1 MAAIHAALVQAGLG
15 AAADKITTLMELS
28 KKAQRT
34 GIQQEFFD
42 SCNTFDSPQQRIHR
56 AALFIDD
63 ALHGRT
69 LKVQRLTPW
78 AVWIYKLEQSS
89 TFSSIMLCCDL
100 LFLYCSVFAP
110 LLRPHTIKKNDMGLS
125 PIDYPSSQLYV
136 ELACLLMFTLQLS
149 LTLYHSYGAVFFRI
163 VDKHM
168 VPVFMN
174 ITNAIMLFIF
184 WLDFLICVVGR
195 ADHPR
200 YVMPLWIFRFFHDLR
215 PGVPSTF
222 WAIITCVPI
231 LDVILLILL
240 ILVMFAFYGV
250 TLFHGLYDSSE
261 WQHFDSMGPAM
272 LSLYILMTGDNVPDI
287 LTPALTEPLG
297 SLDNVYFFIL
307 FCLAASFFVLPIP
320 LAVILESFKVNRAQ
334 QVIVSEVTEKKAL
347 LAAFHCLDAE
357 KKGTLT
363 RGEFSEL
370 IHFIYTDTSAIKIM
384 MELFDLIDEDGS
396 GELDQ
401 LEFFTLSDSITYT
414 LRYASVHVEEIQR
427 SLEQALRRLQRIFSG
442 QGRKGEAEKT
452 MSSGSQ
458 RSNSTS
464 DSTWRS
470 NISRSEDGTTR
481 KRVRS
486 NRKSY
491 HERFGTTN
499 AFGSSMQENHVSCC
513 TKCCVIPSICWLKW
527 RLFADVKLRL
537 ARLVFSPW
545 FEGGIMLVVLVNSVF
560 IGVGMN
566 NTNSFTNIP
575 TFSFLFLGIY
585 IVEAFLKISGIGYSM
600 YIRDSWNFFD
610 FCLIVIGIGVLV
622 LQLMTAGDAT
632 ASAAPQ
638 DGNDLARLTRSTKL
652 IRTFRAAKGLRVLR
666 LARVFSQLSK
676 LFTRIKNFMVR
687 FGVVASSVKNAFAV
701 MFVLLWIFSIFGYLL
716 FNGTV
721 PRYIVTSSNTTRNVT
736 ASMTATSVVETS
748 YAYQNNLN
756 TPGDAFVVFFWIA
769 LQHNW
774 SDILFNVLDS
784 LKESAVDQKLH
795 WGLSLSIHFFF
806 ISAHFMLA
814 IVMASLCVGIVWE
827 VFAVLGSTGEGEIMA
842 KKNVTLIAEDQEE
855 DQREEE
861 EEKRRKTDQLNFS
874 SAVMAT
880 VASQKLKKN
889 LVPRETR
896 EARKALQACKQ
907 TDKKLFLKG
916 IPKEKLIQIELEA
929 LEDFGS
935 VLGMD
940 LHEVYRSHFLKEERR
955 TNNEKKSRN
964 AKQRREQQHQSLCVC
979 VHSAELGTMIDSTG
993 DGVADIMGYD
1003 TSGDGAIDIVSSDA
1017 GNAENAENTENTEN
1031 AGSKESQR
1039 RRLSSLKDVVH
1050 AQRLSASIDLK
1061 TVTRMKDVVVRI
1073 STLFPMGTPREIH
1086 STTEA
1091 KEYPPKWN
1099 QWLTFSDDA
1108 SGLVGVDAIEI
1119 RVFSAGSFGRSRAIG
1134 SIVLSLKEM
1143 LLEVEK
1149 TGGKRRL
1156 RKWHPIMKSKVTGGQ
1171 LVERTTGRIDLE
1183 FVFKQSGKEEKKEKE
1198 KEDEKDKEEKKE
1210 EKKEET
1216 KEKQK
1221 NPWQKALMKHAMS
1234 LEKDD
1239 DQISLPSTANSSANS
1254 DNSDSERQEDETVE
1268 VYADE
1273 EEDVERE
1280 AQHVTPHVAL
1290 DLASLALK
1298 SKIR

>member
-1 MAAIHAALVQAGLG
+1 MCILFLWLEFRHQKILQNDFFVPKKFNLQKVRAKRVRVSFFGYFWIHDHRPQINDQMRRASSFASFTQLNTQHQTPPSSSKNETTTTRESSLELFSRSMSSSNKSSTDNGKREDTSMAAIHAALVQAGLG

-200 YVMPLWIFRFFHDLR
+200 YVMLLWIFRFFHDLR

-545 FEGGIMLVVLVNSVF
+545 FEGGIMLVVLVNSNA
-560 IGVGMN
+560 I
-566 NTNSFTNIP
+566 FTTGQKRLENIP
-575 TFSFLFLGIY
+575 RY
-585 IVEAFLKISGIGYSM
+585 PQ
-600 YIRDSWNFFD
+600 
-610 FCLIVIGIGVLV
+610 
-622 LQLMTAGDAT
+622 QL
-632 ASAAPQ
+632 P
-638 DGNDLARLTRSTKL
+638 N
-652 IRTFRAAKGLRVLR
+652 
-666 LARVFSQLSK
+666 
-676 LFTRIKNFMVR
+676 
-687 FGVVASSVKNAFAV
+687 
-701 MFVLLWIFSIFGYLL
+701 
-716 FNGTV
+716 
-721 PRYIVTSSNTTRNVT
+721 
-736 ASMTATSVVETS
+736 
-748 YAYQNNLN
+748 
-756 TPGDAFVVFFWIA
+756 
-769 LQHNW
+769 
-774 SDILFNVLDS
+774 
-784 LKESAVDQKLH
+784 
-795 WGLSLSIHFFF
+795 
-806 ISAHFMLA
+806 
-814 IVMASLCVGIVWE
+814 C
-827 VFAVLGSTGEGEIMA
+827 
-842 KKNVTLIAEDQEE
+842 
-855 DQREEE
+855 
-861 EEKRRKTDQLNFS
+861 
-874 SAVMAT
+874 
-880 VASQKLKKN
+880 
-889 LVPRETR
+889 
-896 EARKALQACKQ
+896 
-907 TDKKLFLKG
+907 
-916 IPKEKLIQIELEA
+916 
-929 LEDFGS
+929 
-935 VLGMD
+935 
-940 LHEVYRSHFLKEERR
+940 
-955 TNNEKKSRN
+955 
-964 AKQRREQQHQSLCVC
+964 
-979 VHSAELGTMIDSTG
+979 
-993 DGVADIMGYD
+993 
-1003 TSGDGAIDIVSSDA
+1003 
-1017 GNAENAENTENTEN
+1017 
-1031 AGSKESQR
+1031 
-1039 RRLSSLKDVVH
+1039 
-1050 AQRLSASIDLK
+1050 
-1061 TVTRMKDVVVRI
+1061 
-1073 STLFPMGTPREIH
+1073 
-1086 STTEA
+1086 
-1091 KEYPPKWN
+1091 
-1099 QWLTFSDDA
+1099 
-1108 SGLVGVDAIEI
+1108 
-1119 RVFSAGSFGRSRAIG
+1119 
-1134 SIVLSLKEM
+1134 
-1143 LLEVEK
+1143 
-1149 TGGKRRL
+1149 
-1156 RKWHPIMKSKVTGGQ
+1156 
-1171 LVERTTGRIDLE
+1171 
-1183 FVFKQSGKEEKKEKE
+1183 
-1198 KEDEKDKEEKKE
+1198 
-1210 EKKEET
+1210 
-1216 KEKQK
+1216 
-1221 NPWQKALMKHAMS
+1221 
-1234 LEKDD
+1234 
-1239 DQISLPSTANSSANS
+1239 
-1254 DNSDSERQEDETVE
+1254 
-1268 VYADE
+1268 
-1273 EEDVERE
+1273 
-1280 AQHVTPHVAL
+1280 
-1290 DLASLALK
+1290 
-1298 SKIR
+1298 